1 MSIRRATLNDIE
13 AIQQVANETWPITFE
28 SILSPVQIDYMLNW
42 MYNSEILG
50 KTIQLENNVFWLYEI
65 ENKVVA
71 FTGIEHNYQ
80 SEAITRIHKIYVSPE
95 AQGQKIGLKLIQHI
109 EQEALKHNSS
119 RLNLNVNRFNN
130 AVKFYE
136 HIGFQIIDEE
146 NIDIGNGFLMEDYVM
161 EKVIE

>member
-13 AIQQVANETWPITFE
+13 AIQKVAKETWPITFE

-95 AQGQKIGLKLIQHI
+95 AQGQKIGLQLINFI
-109 EQEALKHNSS
+109 AQEAIKHNSS
-119 RLNLNVNRFNN
+119 RLNLNVNRYNN

-146 NIDIGNGFLMEDYVM
+146 NIDIGNGFLMEDFVM

>member
-1 MSIRRATLNDIE
+1 MSIRKATIHDVE
-13 AIQQVANETWPITFE
+13 AIQKVANETWPLTFA
-28 SILSPVQIDYMLNW
+28 SILSADQITYMLNW

-50 KTIQLENNVFWLYEI
+50 KTIQLENNAFWMYVI

-95 AQGQKIGLKLIQHI
+95 AQGKKIGFKLIQHI
-109 EQEALKHNSS
+109 EQEAGKNGSN
-119 RLNLNVNRFNN
+119 RLNLNVNRFNA
-130 AVKFYE
+130 AVHFYE
-136 HIGFQIIDEE
+136 HIGFQTINEE
-146 NIDIGNGFLMEDYVM
+146 NIDIGNGFLMEDFVM